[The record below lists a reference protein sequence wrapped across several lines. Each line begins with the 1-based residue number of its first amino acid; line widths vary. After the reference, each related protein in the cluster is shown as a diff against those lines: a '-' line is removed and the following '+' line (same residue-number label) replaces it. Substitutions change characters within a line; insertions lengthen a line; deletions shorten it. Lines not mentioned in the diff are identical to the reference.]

1 MKRFLV
7 ALGVIVALVLAV
19 LCSGTFARWAAKRE
33 LLSVW
38 RSSGAT
44 VRERAEA
51 VNRFFPPG
59 TQAAAIYSVLGKG
72 SSVHH
77 VYGSLIDEPLDATTN
92 VLKRRTLDLWYM
104 DYQFSDGRVGIAL
117 SPVVGMPVSEFPFVK
132 ATPSASAPV
141 GN

>member
-1 MKRFLV
+1 MKRILV
-7 ALGVIVALVLAV
+7 ALGVTVALVLAV
-19 LCSGTFARWAAKRE
+19 VCSGMYGRWAAKRQ

-72 SSVHH
+72 SSVGH

-92 VLKRRTLDLWYM
+92 ELKRRMLDLWYM

-117 SPVVGMPVSEFPFVK
+117 SPVVGTPVSEFPFVK
-132 ATPSASAPV
+132 ATPRAWAHE
-141 GN
+141 GD